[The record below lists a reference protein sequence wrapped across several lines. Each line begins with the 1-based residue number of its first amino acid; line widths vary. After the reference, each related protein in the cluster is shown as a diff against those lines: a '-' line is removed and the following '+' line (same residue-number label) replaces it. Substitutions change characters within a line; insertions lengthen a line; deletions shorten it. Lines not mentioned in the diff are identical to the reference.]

1 MICTK
6 FVITQDEKVASFLMQ
21 SGYKPLPNTGS
32 GFFIFENIP
41 QLSKFCFEKLQ
52 QGSYVF
58 TNKLFF

>member
-6 FVITQDEKVASFLMQ
+6 FVITKDEKVASFLMQ

>member
-1 MICTK
+1 
-6 FVITQDEKVASFLMQ
+6 MQ

-41 QLSKFCFEKLQ
+41 QLSKLCFEKLQ